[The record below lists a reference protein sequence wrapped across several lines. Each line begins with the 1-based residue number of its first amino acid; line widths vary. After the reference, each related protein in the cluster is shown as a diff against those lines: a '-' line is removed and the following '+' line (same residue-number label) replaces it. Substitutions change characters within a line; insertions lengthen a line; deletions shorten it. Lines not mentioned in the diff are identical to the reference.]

1 MLGAITSLANL
12 AGKYGVSANKPARFM
27 NIDNSMQ
34 PMGMQPMGMQN
45 INMSTSDMITFLIVF
60 MLALFITI
68 LLGMYI
74 FNMTIPKIFPA
85 VRKVSMMEFF
95 GLYIITHM
103 LFC

>member
-1 MLGAITSLANL
+1 MLGAITSLANV
-12 AGKYGVSANKPARFM
+12 ASKYVLGPNKPARFM
-27 NIDNSMQ
+27 NIDGQ
-34 PMGMQPMGMQN
+34 DITTG
-45 INMSTSDMITFLIVF
+45 DMITFLIVF

-68 LLGMYI
+68 FLGMYI
-74 FNMTIPKIFPA
+74 FNMTIPKIFPT